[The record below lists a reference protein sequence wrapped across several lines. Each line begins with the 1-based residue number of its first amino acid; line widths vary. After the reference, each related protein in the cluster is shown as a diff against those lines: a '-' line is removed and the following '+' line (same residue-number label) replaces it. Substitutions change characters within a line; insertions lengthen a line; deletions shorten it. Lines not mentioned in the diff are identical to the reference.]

1 MGYQSFIGMGSRIM
15 AGVKIGK
22 HCIIGANSVVTRDV
36 DDYSIVAG
44 CPAAVIKRYNFNGRK
59 WEDV

>member
-1 MGYQSFIGMGSRIM
+1 M

-36 DDYSIVAG
+36 DDYSIVAS
-44 CPAAVIKRYNFNGRK
+44 CPAKVIKRYNFSGRK

>member
-1 MGYQSFIGMGSRIM
+1 MGSRIM